1 MRFDLVDLRLF
12 VNVCNAGSI
21 TGGAANSCITLQSA
35 SERIK
40 GIEDEL
46 GTSLL
51 VRSKTGVITTEVG
64 RVFLQHAI
72 NVLQDVDCMR
82 DELFQYSKGL
92 HGHILLACNSS
103 ALNEYLPSK
112 IATFLKNNPHISFT
126 LQEKLSL
133 DIVRGL
139 KSKTLPL
146 GIVSD
151 SVQLDGLQQL
161 PFCDDELVVIVHQ
174 QHCLGT
180 LLEVSLQDIVQ
191 QEFIGLLEHL
201 ALQQYIE
208 GYVKQLGKRLNYR
221 VRMSSFDAVY
231 QVVANG
237 VGIAIVPRITAQRLA
252 DKNIRIISLKDNW
265 AKRKLV
271 ICTHSLNELPQY
283 YRDFIGCLTTDN
295 LE

>member
-21 TGGAANSCITLQSA
+21 TGGAANSYITLQSA

-40 GIEDEL
+40 NIEDEL
-46 GTSLL
+46 GTPLL

-72 NVLQDVDCMR
+72 RVLQYVDCMR

-112 IATFLKNNPHISFT
+112 IATFLKNNSHISFT

-133 DIVRGL
+133 DIVHGL

-146 GIVSD
+146 GIVSN
-151 SVQLDGLQQL
+151 SVQLDGLEQL

-174 QHCLGT
+174 QHSLAS

-191 QEFIGLLEHL
+191 EEFIGLMEHL

-208 GYVKQLGKRLNYR
+208 GHVKQLGKRLNYR
-221 VRMSSFDAVY
+221 VRLSSFDAVH
-231 QVVANG
+231 QVVVNG
-237 VGIAIVPRITAQRLA
+237 VGVAIVPRYTAQRLA
-252 DKNIRIISLKDNW
+252 HKDIRMITLKDSW

-271 ICTHSLNELPQY
+271 ICTHCFNELPQY
-283 YRDFIGCLTTDN
+283 YQDFIDCLTTNN
-295 LE
+295 L